1 VLALIALVLALAW
14 VAALR
19 YGADRRAVVVG
30 VLGGTIAILYG
41 QALRYGFIL
50 DDFFFAEPVTA
61 RELVATLWGNWHPRG
76 LGNAQY
82 RPVLAAVLALDYA
95 LWGPRTWGYHLSSLI
110 VMLVAGFLAYEL
122 LRRLTG
128 SAPAGLLGACA
139 WIVHPMST
147 SVAGWAAEKTD
158 SVMACF
164 YLAALLAL
172 THTPWSRRALAATVL
187 FAALALGSKEMAATL
202 PVAALAVVL
211 AYGRDWRPRL
221 FAVAAV
227 GALTGA
233 FVLWWMRLFPTK
245 AHLKLEQVVSL
256 PRLLIPVFAPT
267 AYERWWNEDPGGW
280 SLLVALLLAIA
291 GLAGV
296 AWKRGDTGRARL
308 IALALSWPLFTMI
321 PVFGLRPP
329 DVYRLGFLI
338 CFAFALLVATVA
350 AVFEARRWLPLGL
363 AAAIAVWFVPLAR
376 SSVAV
381 WGPGGFQYSLIIR
394 WNQQVEGWDGQLSP
408 EMRQVF
414 RKQMRRHPP

>member
-1 VLALIALVLALAW
+1 
-14 VAALR
+14 
-19 YGADRRAVVVG
+19 
-30 VLGGTIAILYG
+30 
-41 QALRYGFIL
+41 
-50 DDFFFAEPVTA
+50 
-61 RELVATLWGNWHPRG
+61 
-76 LGNAQY
+76 
-82 RPVLAAVLALDYA
+82 
-95 LWGPRTWGYHLSSLI
+95 
-110 VMLVAGFLAYEL
+110 
-122 LRRLTG
+122 
-128 SAPAGLLGACA
+128 
-139 WIVHPMST
+139 
-147 SVAGWAAEKTD
+147 
-158 SVMACF
+158 MACF

-227 GALTGA
+227 GALTGV
-233 FVLWWMRLFPTK
+233 FVLWWMRLFPSK

-280 SLLVALLLAIA
+280 ILLVALLLAIA

-338 CFAFALLVATVA
+338 CFAFALLVAAVA
-350 AVFEARRWLPLGL
+350 ALFEARRWLPLAM
-363 AAAIAVWFVPLAR
+363 AAVIAVWYVPLAR